1 MLKYVVLND
10 NLVDVV
16 SKGIIVDILRENI
29 NELNG
34 LVCLEKNKIYGIYG
48 NLVNKSGIEFE

>member
-48 NLVNKSGIEFE
+48 SLVNKSGIEFE